1 MHSKIHKSILKDINL
16 GKKKYLL
23 DTSIILDDIE
33 NLIYLY
39 QDGENDIFISEV
51 VLEELDKKKDLQN
64 ELGYFSR
71 EFFRAINSNDVIKNQ
86 CDSIADDM
94 IYKMNFKNKTIELP
108 LYIIYRPKYKTQNLD
123 YGLNDSRILEI
134 AKDYDFVLL
143 TNDISLKIK
152 ALSQGV
158 KAESIFRNMVE
169 NPSDIEF
176 LFKLNL
182 HKDSSLT
189 DLESSSSFS
198 MLKNWSM
205 IELHEEDNTDS
216 SLYLT
221 GKKRFGFKIDGKFEE
236 QNLDLIVEE
245 NSPYIRPINLEQ
257 KLLYALLIN
266 SKNKVSIVTG
276 STGSGK
282 TLMTL
287 QAGLTL
293 FKRGVVDGIIYMRNT
308 ITSNDK
314 EAELGYRKGDENQK
328 LSYFMYPLY
337 SAINFT
343 IDKLQESSL
352 AKRIEY
358 NGDVNTIEKRDVTD
372 YFIKKHNIEIMD
384 IAHAR
389 GVSIARK
396 FVIFDE
402 AQNAQD
408 STIKLIGTRIAQ
420 DCKIVFL
427 GDWKQIDHPYL
438 SKFRN
443 GAVTMLQ
450 KAQNSDFVSGIQLKN
465 TIRSD
470 IAQWFEENM

>member
-1 MHSKIHKSILKDINL
+1 MSKKRYI
-16 GKKKYLL
+16 L

-33 NLIYLY
+33 NLTHIS
-39 QDGENDIFISEV
+39 QNGENEIFISDV
-51 VLEELDKKKDLQN
+51 VLHELDRKKDLQN

-71 EFFRAINSNDVIKNQ
+71 EFFRAINSDNKVKKRNLGKD
-86 CDSIADDM
+86 AD
-94 IYKMNFKNKTIELP
+94 IVYKILFKNKNVEFNIF
-108 LYIIYRPKYKTQNLD
+108 IIYREKYKTQHLD

-134 AKDYDFVLL
+134 AKDYKFILL

-152 ALSQGV
+152 SISQGV
-158 KAESIFRNMVE
+158 IAESIFRNMVE
-169 NPSDIEF
+169 NPSDINF
-176 LFKLNL
+176 LWKFNI
-182 HKDSSLT
+182 HKDLNEDSLERNT
-189 DLESSSSFS
+189 DFTK
-198 MLKNWSM
+198 LKDWSI
-205 IELHEEDNTDS
+205 IELNEEDNTDS

-221 GKKRFGFKIDGKFEE
+221 GKKKFGFKIDGKFEE
-236 QNLDLIVEE
+236 QKLDFIIEE

-257 KLLYALLIN
+257 KLLYAMLIHPK
-266 SKNKVSIVTG
+266 SKVSIVTG

-282 TLMTL
+282 TLISL

-293 FKRGVVDGIIYMRNT
+293 IKKGLVDGIIYMRNT

-314 EAELGYRKGDENQK
+314 EAELGFRKGDESQK

-352 AKRIEY
+352 AKKIEY
-358 NGDVNTIEKRDVTD
+358 SGDVNTIEKRDATE
-372 YFIKKHNIEIMD
+372 YFIKKHNIEVMD

-389 GVSIARK
+389 GVSIGKK

-402 AQNAQD
+402 SQNASD
-408 STIKLIGTRIAQ
+408 ATIKLIGTRIAQ
-420 DCKIVFL
+420 DCRIVFL

-438 SKFRN
+438 SRFRN
-443 GAVTMLQ
+443 GAVTLLQ
-450 KAQNSDFVSGIQLKN
+450 KAQNSDFISGIQLKN

>member
-1 MHSKIHKSILKDINL
+1 MA
-16 GKKKYLL
+16 KKKYLL

-33 NLIYLY
+33 NLTYLY
-39 QDGENDIFISEV
+39 QNGENNIFISEV
-51 VLEELDKKKDLQN
+51 VLQELDKKKDLQN

-71 EFFRAINSNDVIKNQ
+71 EFFRAINSHCVAKKKN
-86 CDSIADDM
+86 IGKLDDM
-94 IYKMNFKNKTIELP
+94 IYKINFKTRDLEFPIF
-108 LYIIYRPKYKTQNLD
+108 IIYRPKYKTQNLD

-134 AKDYDFVLL
+134 AKDYGFYLL
-143 TNDISLKIK
+143 TNDVSLRIK
-152 ALSQGV
+152 ALSQGI
-158 KAESIFRNMVE
+158 KAESIFRNRVE
-169 NPSDIEF
+169 NPSDINF

-182 HKDSSLT
+182 HKDSNIS
-189 DLESSSSFS
+189 DLESSAAFKE
-198 MLKNWSM
+198 LKDWS
-205 IELHEEDNTDS
+205 IVELQEEDNTDS

-221 GKKRFGFKIDGKFEE
+221 GKKRFGFKIDNRFEE

-257 KLLYALLIN
+257 KLLYALLIHP
-266 SKNKVSIVTG
+266 KNKVSIVTG

-282 TLMTL
+282 TLISL
-287 QAGLTL
+287 QAGIALV
-293 FKRGVVDGIIYMRNT
+293 KKGIVDGIVYMRNT

-314 EAELGYRKGDENQK
+314 EAELGYRKGDESQK
-328 LSYFMYPLY
+328 LGYFMYPLY

-343 IDKLQESSL
+343 IDKLQESSI
-352 AKRIEY
+352 AKQIEY
-358 NGDVNTIEKRDVTD
+358 SGDVNTIQKRDATE

-420 DCKIVFL
+420 DCRIVFL

-443 GAVTMLQ
+443 GAVTLLQ
-450 KAQNSDFVSGIQLKN
+450 KAQKSDFISGIQLKS

>member
-1 MHSKIHKSILKDINL
+1 MA
-16 GKKKYLL
+16 KKKYLL

-33 NLIYLY
+33 NLTYLY
-39 QDGENDIFISEV
+39 QNGENDIFISEV
-51 VLEELDKKKDLQN
+51 VLQELDKKKDLQN

-71 EFFRAINSNDVIKNQ
+71 EFFRAINSHCVAKKKN
-86 CDSIADDM
+86 IGKFDDM
-94 IYKMNFKNKTIELP
+94 IYKINFKTRDLEFPIF
-108 LYIIYRPKYKTQNLD
+108 IIYRPKYKTQNLD

-134 AKDYDFVLL
+134 AKDYGFYLL
-143 TNDISLKIK
+143 TNDVSLRIK
-152 ALSQGV
+152 ALSQGI
-158 KAESIFRNMVE
+158 KAESIFRNRVE
-169 NPSDIEF
+169 NPSDINF

-182 HKDSSLT
+182 HKDSNIS
-189 DLESSSSFS
+189 DLESSAVFKE
-198 MLKNWSM
+198 LKDWS
-205 IELHEEDNTDS
+205 IVELQEEDNTDS

-221 GKKRFGFKIDGKFEE
+221 GKKRFGFKIDNRFEE
-236 QNLDLIVEE
+236 QNLDLIIEE

-257 KLLYALLIN
+257 KLLYALLIHP
-266 SKNKVSIVTG
+266 KNKVSIVTG

-282 TLMTL
+282 TLISL
-287 QAGLTL
+287 QAGIALV
-293 FKRGVVDGIIYMRNT
+293 KKGVVDGIVYMRNT

-314 EAELGYRKGDENQK
+314 EAELGYRKGDESQK
-328 LSYFMYPLY
+328 LGYFMYPLY

-343 IDKLQESSL
+343 IDKLQESSI
-352 AKRIEY
+352 AKQIEY
-358 NGDVNTIEKRDVTD
+358 SGDVNTIQKRDATE

-420 DCKIVFL
+420 DCRIVFL

-443 GAVTMLQ
+443 GAVTLLQ
-450 KAQNSDFVSGIQLKN
+450 KAQKSDFISGIQLKS

>member
-1 MHSKIHKSILKDINL
+1 
-16 GKKKYLL
+16 
-23 DTSIILDDIE
+23 
-33 NLIYLY
+33 
-39 QDGENDIFISEV
+39 
-51 VLEELDKKKDLQN
+51 
-64 ELGYFSR
+64 
-71 EFFRAINSNDVIKNQ
+71 
-86 CDSIADDM
+86 
-94 IYKMNFKNKTIELP
+94 
-108 LYIIYRPKYKTQNLD
+108 
-123 YGLNDSRILEI
+123 
-134 AKDYDFVLL
+134 
-143 TNDISLKIK
+143 
-152 ALSQGV
+152 
-158 KAESIFRNMVE
+158 
-169 NPSDIEF
+169 
-176 LFKLNL
+176 
-182 HKDSSLT
+182 
-189 DLESSSSFS
+189 
-198 MLKNWSM
+198 
-205 IELHEEDNTDS
+205 
-216 SLYLT
+216 
-221 GKKRFGFKIDGKFEE
+221 
-236 QNLDLIVEE
+236 
-245 NSPYIRPINLEQ
+245 
-257 KLLYALLIN
+257 
-266 SKNKVSIVTG
+266 
-276 STGSGK
+276 
-282 TLMTL
+282 
-287 QAGLTL
+287 
-293 FKRGVVDGIIYMRNT
+293 
-308 ITSNDK
+308 
-314 EAELGYRKGDENQK
+314 
-328 LSYFMYPLY
+328 MYPLY

-343 IDKLQESSL
+343 IDKLQEGSL

>member
-1 MHSKIHKSILKDINL
+1 M

-134 AKDYDFVLL
+134 AKDYDFALL

-176 LFKLNL
+176 LFRLNL
-182 HKDSSLT
+182 HKDSSLL

-266 SKNKVSIVTG
+266 PKNKVSIVTG

>member
-176 LFKLNL
+176 LFRLNL
-182 HKDSSLT
+182 HKDSSLL

>member
-1 MHSKIHKSILKDINL
+1 MSKKS
-16 GKKKYLL
+16 YLL

-39 QDGENDIFISEV
+39 DGGENEIFISEI

-71 EFFRAINSNDVIKNQ
+71 EFFRAINSNDVVKK
-86 CDSIADDM
+86 DSILDDM
-94 IYKMNFKNKTIELP
+94 IYKMNFKNKMVELP
-108 LYIIYRPKYKTQNLD
+108 LYVVYRPIYKTKNLD
-123 YGLNDSRILEI
+123 YGLNDNRILEI
-134 AKDYDFVLL
+134 AKDYNFTLL

-152 ALSQGV
+152 ALSQGI

-176 LFKLNL
+176 LFKINL
-182 HKDSSLT
+182 HKDSSLI
-189 DLESSSSFS
+189 DLESNKIFNS
-198 MLKNWSM
+198 LKDWS
-205 IELHEEDNTDS
+205 IVEILEEDNTDS
-216 SLYLT
+216 SLYFT
-221 GKKRFGFKIDGKFEE
+221 GKKQFGFKIDGKFES
-236 QNLDLIVEE
+236 QNLDLILEE
-245 NSPYIRPINLEQ
+245 NAPYIRPINLEQ

-266 SKNKVSIVTG
+266 PKNKVSIVTG
-276 STGSGK
+276 STGNGK
-282 TLMTL
+282 TLMAL
-287 QAGLTL
+287 QAGITL
-293 FKRGVVDGIIYMRNT
+293 FKKGVVDGIIYMRNT
-308 ITSNDK
+308 ITSSDK
-314 EAELGYRKGDENQK
+314 EAELGYRKGDESQK
-328 LSYFMYPLY
+328 LHYFMYPLY

-358 NGDVNTIEKRDVTD
+358 SGDVNTIEKRDATE
-372 YFIKKHNIEIMD
+372 YFIKKHNIEVMD

-389 GVSIARK
+389 GVSIAKK

-443 GAVTMLQ
+443 GAVTLLQ
-450 KAQNSDFVSGIQLKN
+450 KAQNSDFISGIQLKN

>member
-1 MHSKIHKSILKDINL
+1 MA
-16 GKKKYLL
+16 KKKYLL

-33 NLIYLY
+33 NLTYLY
-39 QDGENDIFISEV
+39 QNGENDIFISEV
-51 VLEELDKKKDLQN
+51 VLQELDKKKDLQN

-71 EFFRAINSNDVIKNQ
+71 EFFRAINSHCVAKKKN
-86 CDSIADDM
+86 IGKFDDM
-94 IYKMNFKNKTIELP
+94 IYKINFKTRDLEFPIF
-108 LYIIYRPKYKTQNLD
+108 IIYRPKYKTQNLD

-134 AKDYDFVLL
+134 AKDYGFYLL
-143 TNDISLKIK
+143 TNDVSLRIK
-152 ALSQGV
+152 ALSQGI
-158 KAESIFRNMVE
+158 KAESIFRNRVE
-169 NPSDIEF
+169 NPSDINF

-182 HKDSSLT
+182 HKDSNIS
-189 DLESSSSFS
+189 DLESSAVFKE
-198 MLKNWSM
+198 LKDWS
-205 IELHEEDNTDS
+205 IVELQEEDNTDS

-221 GKKRFGFKIDGKFEE
+221 GKKRFGFKIDNRFEE
-236 QNLDLIVEE
+236 QNLDLIIEE

-257 KLLYALLIN
+257 KLLYALLIHP
-266 SKNKVSIVTG
+266 KNKVSIVTG

-282 TLMTL
+282 TLISL
-287 QAGLTL
+287 QAGIALV
-293 FKRGVVDGIIYMRNT
+293 KKGVVDGIVYMRNT

-314 EAELGYRKGDENQK
+314 EAELGYRKGDESQK
-328 LSYFMYPLY
+328 LGYFMYPLY

-343 IDKLQESSL
+343 IDKLQESSI
-352 AKRIEY
+352 AKQIEY
-358 NGDVNTIEKRDVTD
+358 SGDVNTIQKRDATE

-420 DCKIVFL
+420 DCRIVFL

-443 GAVTMLQ
+443 GAVTLLQ
-450 KAQNSDFVSGIQLKN
+450 KAQKSDFISGIQLKS

-470 IAQWFEENM
+470 IARWFEENM